1 MRIAFVQDKIQFA
14 VPMGVAMIAGN
25 FSKTKAGKISLV
37 REKISTLSLID
48 LYQRKIPT
56 DSGT

>member
-37 REKISTLSLID
+37 RDKVFIFYLFYHYVSLH
-48 LYQRKIPT
+48 LV
-56 DSGT
+56 